1 MQFVFDLVDYD
12 AKSASNPP
20 YIKFNFNFCGTRKK
34 YKKNKNGVVNM
45 TDRIHELLSFWFGDL
60 GRADL
65 PTSDRTNLWFGE
77 NEKLKEDLLA
87 TFINE
92 YQAAIKGQLDEW
104 VRTPRGRLALII
116 LLDQF
121 SRCLYRNSSEAFAYD
136 KTAQELCVEGLRKK
150 MDQSLTLIERVFFY
164 MPLVHAESVES
175 QEQSIRLF
183 QTLVSLSLTE
193 TTQVYQLFLA
203 YAYAHFRVIKEFGRF
218 PQRNKVL
225 GRQSTDS
232 EVAFLKNT

>member
-1 MQFVFDLVDYD
+1 MED
-12 AKSASNPP
+12 S
-20 YIKFNFNFCGTRKK
+20 
-34 YKKNKNGVVNM
+34 
-45 TDRIHELLSFWFGDL
+45 IHKLLDFWFGDL
-60 GRADL
+60 GHADL

-77 NEKLKEDLLA
+77 NEQLKINMLDV
-87 TFINE
+87 FKNE
-92 YQAAIKGQLDEW
+92 YDQAITGQLNAWAES
-104 VRTPRGRLALII
+104 PRGRLALII

-121 SRCLYRNSSEAFAYD
+121 SRSLHRNSAKAFEFD
-136 KTAQELCVEGLRKK
+136 LQAQELCLQGLAQK

-164 MPLVHAESVES
+164 MPLVHAESSER

-183 QTLVSLSLTE
+183 QHLVSLSMTE

-218 PQRNKVL
+218 PQRNSIL
-225 GRQSTDS
+225 HRESTGE